1 MRRFNTCE
9 NKKERN
15 LFSDYIKNEDELYD
29 ERYDKGDD
37 KIINKEPISLKISL
51 NTNVNNN
58 FFPIDPIKSTYFLC
72 NNLTNDNKQKEI
84 NEHISFEKIQDHEKE
99 EKKKI
104 FLFNLSDEQ
113 KEQIENLKIKK
124 IIENEMYLKKNKIL
138 KYIIHI
144 FISDILK
151 EKPSDVYEY
160 ASNYFTQTNFKM
172 YILQKLK
179 LRINK

>member
-72 NNLTNDNKQKEI
+72 NNLTNDNKQK
-84 NEHISFEKIQDHEKE
+84 
-99 EKKKI
+99 
-104 FLFNLSDEQ
+104 
-113 KEQIENLKIKK
+113 
-124 IIENEMYLKKNKIL
+124 
-138 KYIIHI
+138 
-144 FISDILK
+144 
-151 EKPSDVYEY
+151 
-160 ASNYFTQTNFKM
+160 
-172 YILQKLK
+172 
-179 LRINK
+179 

>member
-1 MRRFNTCE
+1 MRRFNTSE
-9 NKKERN
+9 IKKERN
-15 LFSDYIKNEDELYD
+15 LLNDYIKNVNELYD
-29 ERYDKGDD
+29 EKDD
-37 KIINKEPISLKISL
+37 TIINKEPISI
-51 NTNVNNN
+51 NDDVNNN
-58 FFPIDPIKSTYFLC
+58 LFPIDPIHSTYFLC
-72 NNLTNDNKQKEI
+72 NNLNNNNTEKEI

-104 FLFNLSDEQ
+104 FLFNLSDKQ
-113 KEQIENLKIKK
+113 KEEIENLKINK
-124 IIENEMYLKKNKIL
+124 IIQNEMYLKKNKIL

-160 ASNYFTQTNFKM
+160 ASNYFTQPHFKM
-172 YILQKLK
+172 YILEKLK